1 MNTPHRLV
9 TLAILP
15 LLLLLRG
22 SAHASVA
29 PLLAGDGPNDSVRV
43 SFSVN
48 DTLGN
53 AADADTI
60 AVIWS
65 HKGIKFDSL
74 VTTAGGYRTGQYV
87 FVHKASNAGSVG
99 DYQVLVRARINGRTP
114 ITNFSYQVVPG
125 GLFTPATVHDS
136 NLARDVTADDYK
148 ADLSAIGL
156 GNGAIPCTL
165 FVMRPNGSDTTA
177 LQGVFVRVRNS
188 TETATAAGG
197 TTDANGRIIFT
208 LETSTYHAYGY
219 QTGLL
224 FAPQPETLVVGM
236 NGVSD
241 TLWAAQYDPGTPA
254 TASVCRVYG
263 WVRNLRGDTLSGA
276 TIQARIAQ
284 TPLRFGNLVISP
296 YEMTTA
302 TDSTG
307 YWFLDLFPTS
317 TLTPNNTQYEFTIR
331 FASGAILH
339 RKLTVPD
346 SSQWLLTW

>member
-1 MNTPHRLV
+1 MNIPLCSV
-9 TLAILP
+9 KLAVLP
-15 LLLLLRG
+15 LLLFLCG
-22 SAHASVA
+22 SVHASIA
-29 PLLAGDGPNDSVRV
+29 PLIAGDGPNDSVRV
-43 SFSVN
+43 SVSVN

-53 AADADTI
+53 AANADTVV
-60 AVIWS
+60 VIWS

-74 VTTAGGYRTGQYV
+74 LTTAEGYRTGQYV
-87 FVHKASNAGSVG
+87 FVHKASNAGSAG
-99 DYQVLVRARINGRTP
+99 DYQVLVRARVKGRTP

-136 NLARDVTADDYK
+136 NLARSVTADDYK

-188 TETATAAGG
+188 AETATAAGG

-219 QTGLL
+219 QTGYL
-224 FAPQPETLVVGM
+224 FSPQPETLVVGT
-236 NGVSD
+236 GGIKD
-241 TLWAAQYDPGTPA
+241 TLWAVPYDPGAPA
-254 TASVCRVYG
+254 TANLCRVYG

-296 YEMTTA
+296 YELTTA

-307 YWFLDLFPTS
+307 HWFLDLFPTS
-317 TLTPNNTQYEFTIR
+317 TLTPNDTQYEFTIR
-331 FASGAILH
+331 FTSGAILR
-339 RKLTVPD
+339 RKLTVPN